1 MEMNGQLQAQAA
13 LPPEKEPRYPLYR
26 GSGGPQSQSGR
37 SGEEKKSHCC
47 PCRELIPVVQPVA

>member
-26 GSGGPQSQSGR
+26 GSGGPQSQAGR
-37 SGEEKKSHCC
+37 SGEEKS
-47 PCRELIPVVQPVA
+47 PIVAPAGNWSRSSSP